1 MFSINNWQQGEKWTN
16 WSQQITSYPSTYY
29 APISI
34 EEIQQVILN
43 MKKNQTLRVTGAAHS
58 FSPVAMPEETALTMH
73 HLRGLLAVDQENLT
87 ATFYAGTYLHEIGPL
102 LAAHNLALINM
113 GDIQAQTLAG
123 VIATGTHGTGVTLGS
138 FSSMVTKWSFINGL
152 GEYIE
157 HEKGADTLSEALHV
171 SVGLL
176 GILVTVTIKVMPLYS
191 LHYISEK
198 VNLMDA
204 LQSFQQTIHTHRH
217 VEWFYFPGSDLIQ
230 VKKMDA
236 VAPVEQNKWERR
248 LNEANLQ
255 LVENGLFYVI
265 SELCKWQ
272 PKASASVSKL
282 SAKLVSEGQRTDLS
296 YRMFPSPRSV
306 KFVETE
312 YAIPL
317 QQFEAC
323 MEEVH
328 AVLKQGLFDV
338 HFPIECRTTKGE
350 EGMLSPTQGEES
362 AFLAFHMYKG
372 MNETPYFEWVRTLM
386 KKYNGRPHWGKV
398 NDYHADNIRQYYPKF
413 DQFAAIR
420 EEHDPNNL
428 FVTTYFRRI
437 FQ

>member
-1 MFSINNWQQGEKWTN
+1 MFSMKNWQEGKRWTN
-16 WSQQITSYPSTYY
+16 WSNNIVSYPSTYF
-29 APISI
+29 APTSI
-34 EEIQQVILN
+34 DAIGEIIKN
-43 MKKNQTLRVTGAAHS
+43 MKTKQTLRVTGAAHS
-58 FSPVAMPEETALTMH
+58 FSPVAMPEETALTLH
-73 HLRGLLAVDQENLT
+73 NLRGLLSVDTENLT
-87 ATFYAGTYLHEIGPL
+87 ATFYAGTYLYEIGPL
-102 LAAHNLALINM
+102 LAQHNLALINM

-123 VIATGTHGTGVTLGS
+123 VIATGTHGTGITLGS
-138 FSSMVTKWSFINGL
+138 FSSMVTKWGFINGL

-157 HEKGADTLSEALHV
+157 HERATDDLSEALHV

-176 GILVTVTIKVMPLYS
+176 GILVTVTIQVMPLYS
-191 LHYISEK
+191 LHYVSEK
-198 VNLMDA
+198 VNLMEE
-204 LQSFQQTIHTHRH
+204 LKNFQHTIQAHRH

-236 VAPVEQNKWERR
+236 VEPVEQNKWERR

-255 LVENGLFYVI
+255 LVENGLFYLI

-272 PKASASVSKL
+272 PRASASVSKL
-282 SAKLVSEGQRTDLS
+282 SSKLVSEGVRTDLS

-306 KFVETE
+306 KFNETE

-317 QQFEAC
+317 QHFEAC
-323 MEEVH
+323 MEEIHVTM
-328 AVLKQGLFDV
+328 KSGKFDV

-350 EGMLSPTQGEES
+350 AGMLSPTQGNES

-372 MNETPYFEWVRTLM
+372 MDETPYFEWVRTLM

-398 NDYHADNIRQYYPKF
+398 NDYHAENIRDYYPNF
-413 DQFAAIR
+413 DKFAAIR
-420 EEHDPNNL
+420 EVHDPNNI